1 MYQTISDINNTIN
14 LQQYIDNRDGN
25 KRIGLKFI
33 RYNICW
39 YNVYNGTIKKSG
51 KKPQEIETGYYSF
64 QQISDE
70 FQKGNITLTVNETN
84 GIATLDTPTEIK
96 INKDLRNMLG
106 FQNKD
111 IFEAKILHYGNK
123 FVDLAIHKSLYI
135 YLEQVSTSHNY
146 LDGMPSTLLAVIP
159 VENKEFG
166 DNITVRFEHPEY
178 KSLINGEITELKLEI
193 RDEKNNKIINHLPI
207 SCVLEIIN

>member
-1 MYQTISDINNTIN
+1 MYHTISDIDKTIN

-33 RYNICW
+33 RYSIGW
-39 YNVYNGTIKKSG
+39 YNVISGFYKKDG
-51 KKPQEIETGYYSF
+51 NKIHKIEKGYYSF
-64 QQISDE
+64 QQIADE
-70 FQKGNITLTVNETN
+70 FRKENIVLTVNETN
-84 GIATLDTPTEIK
+84 GIATLNTPTELK

-106 FQNKD
+106 FKNKRLFD
-111 IFEAKILHYGNK
+111 PNELHYGNR
-123 FVDLAIHKSLYI
+123 FVDLATYKSLYI

-166 DNITVRFEHPEY
+166 DNITVRFEHPDY
-178 KSLINGEITELKLEI
+178 KCLINDVITELKLEI

-207 SCVLEIIN
+207 NCVLEIIN